1 MECSK
6 CAAMPPSRVFTV
18 QPSDRVLILLSYW
31 QIIGSM
37 AMVMPG
43 TSRGPRPGVPVVG
56 HFGIL
61 MQLTAGAVA
70 YELPHHTET
79 SRLTVALHSM
89 ADISNAVARHCLGNA
104 RAVPLW

>member
-1 MECSK
+1 
-6 CAAMPPSRVFTV
+6 
-18 QPSDRVLILLSYW
+18 
-31 QIIGSM
+31 
-37 AMVMPG
+37 
-43 TSRGPRPGVPVVG
+43 
-56 HFGIL
+56 

-104 RAVPLW
+104 QMQCLFGDLQQAADFQVHLAHRIGAGIVSVEPIHFCTGIDADDIARAGSIWS